1 MDIDWIMQGTLAKE
15 ISQKKAIME
24 EKAVAIKRVKMGS
37 QKVFRELAMETVMS
51 KVEIIEFDQQGS
63 QKNRECFWRR
73 PAASSD
79 LDLSSSKD
87 SP

>member
-37 QKVFRELAMETVMS
+37 QKVFRELAMEMVMS
-51 KVEIIEFDQQGS
+51 KVEIIEGLT
-63 QKNRECFWRR
+63 NR
-73 PAASSD
+73 AARKQRVFLEEACS
-79 LDLSSSKD
+79 LIRFGPELK
-87 SP
+87 